1 MFRHPLNSVVVGTIG
16 KTIGKL
22 PFKCAGLA
30 DTFSYGALGIL
41 NSLVMS
47 NDSDPFMFLYLFV
60 VLAACSFLA
69 LVVTACVSSPAPE
82 TSKQEIDKLPV
93 CDTAPGTVNTSF
105 VESK

>member
-16 KTIGKL
+16 KTIGKMPL
-22 PFKCAGLA
+22 KCAGLA
-30 DTFSYGALGIL
+30 DTLSYGALGIL

-69 LVVTACVSSPAPE
+69 LVVTACVSSPE
-82 TSKQEIDKLPV
+82 TSKQEINKLPV